1 MAEKKDLDFPRHW
14 VEFVDPEDETN
25 LYKCDLTWLT
35 SSWTCIWGKGCKG
48 IEAES
53 PDVGCCAYG
62 AHIADKEDYDQVVSY
77 IDQLTPEIWQNY
89 DEGHG
94 PQGMFEHDEDL
105 DLKTRAYNG
114 ACIFHNRNGF
124 DGGDGCALH
133 ILANE
138 LGVSYV
144 KTKPQV
150 CWELPIRRT
159 FETVTRPD
167 DVEITVIGIEEF
179 TRRGWGA
186 GGTELHWY
194 CTTATEAHVGAKP
207 VYAAYRDELVELMGK
222 GAYRVLVE
230 HCKAREELIAA
241 IAPDNR
247 LRRALAIHPATPKPR
262 DGV

>member
-1 MAEKKDLDFPRHW
+1 VAEKKDLDFPRHW

-35 SSWTCIWGKGCKG
+35 SRWTCIWGRGCKG
-48 IEAES
+48 IEADS

-77 IDQLTPEIWQNY
+77 IDQLTPDIWQNY

-94 PQGMFEHDEDL
+94 PNGMFEHDDDME
-105 DLKTRAYNG
+105 LKTRAYKG

-124 DGGDGCALH
+124 DGGDGCSLH
-133 ILANE
+133 ILAGQ

-194 CTTATEAHVGAKP
+194 CTTATEAHVGAQP

-230 HCKAREELIAA
+230 HCMAREAA
-241 IAPDNR
+241 IAAVAPDSR

-262 DGV
+262 DDV